1 MFSGESDDYDS
12 ISEGITPNEDFDEIP
27 TFDSEDEASKL
38 EEVTR
43 RIKQLAAHN
52 PYFPDDSNEQLKDK
66 IQTYKSE
73 NTRLKRCIQEL
84 ETQLSLKKN
93 VSVPK
98 SIGGISNQGDI
109 ATSKV
114 VELAKKVRELN
125 AKLAKAENRA
135 CKAENELIYY
145 KESPQI
151 KELKE
156 DDADKEKEN
165 QGEKEEKLKDLTEKL
180 NGANKRLF
188 ETKNEVQQLKHELK
202 LAHKTLASE
211 IGDENAVQTAMTSS
225 GWRGR
230 AQQIL
235 SLEQKVAELTEKLKL
250 TNVEAIEKSMMNLA
264 SSERQADKEKI
275 AGLTKE
281 LEELKI
287 EIADM
292 KSKNE
297 AAKARIKVLS
307 SSLSESKGKLQALTY
322 KSNQDEQMIARLS
335 NQFSDLSERQKI
347 REEALSKKNKDKI
360 NELEVELNQ
369 EKVKTQQLKEIIDE
383 RESRITKLEERSTDQ
398 KSSYNYSVMNGNCE
412 LPDVRS
418 VSRASSFDRQSSIS
432 STSETER
439 MRLLEL
445 VTVLNRRIEEERRN
459 LDKSQDDLR
468 KERHKGAKLET
479 KLAKLELGKVGAL
492 KGYQKPNN
500 RPFTQA
506 EYEAMKD
513 KCELL
518 EEKCLALE
526 SRVET
531 LRQEKEEETR
541 LYQHLI
547 EDVKLSYRD
556 QTKGLKTPPLP

>member
-335 NQFSDLSERQKI
+335 
-347 REEALSKKNKDKI
+347 
-360 NELEVELNQ
+360 